1 MLHWLSDIGHFIT
14 GSISVVK
21 DWLIRIIQSV
31 YSFLD
36 ATLRHLESE
45 LVTSWNELNGFIGAV
60 ERFARSAYDALTI
73 YVRVMWKETLS
84 WVTSALDDIRT
95 YLDRTV
101 SWITHEI
108 TRLSAETLA
117 LIDDLKTWIVKNI
130 IDPLISDVSAIL
142 NWLET
147 YGSLVTT
154 FLTHPDILAA
164 WLARYL
170 WRSYFELIRKYS
182 VPIGRWII
190 HSMIGVAGDVADVL
204 ETIMTSLL

>member
-170 WRSYFELIRKYS
+170 WRSYFELIRKHS